1 MDRVAVAQR
10 HAWISKRSSRCS
22 YPDRVAKS
30 TLQTVRD
37 LFLQYGVT
45 GPIRW
50 HLQGGE
56 WAFIVTTH
64 GAAAMREREL
74 TQALQDFLRQK
85 VAVFTDGPGWEG
97 RGAPLDTFPSN

>member
-1 MDRVAVAQR
+1 MTQT
-10 HAWISKRSSRCS
+10 
-22 YPDRVAKS
+22 
-30 TLQTVRD
+30 TLEIVQA
-37 LFLQYGVT
+37 LFAEYGVT

-50 HLQGGE
+50 HRQGGE

-74 TQALQDFLRQK
+74 TQALQDLLKQK
-85 VAVFTDGPGWEG
+85 VAVCTDGPAWER